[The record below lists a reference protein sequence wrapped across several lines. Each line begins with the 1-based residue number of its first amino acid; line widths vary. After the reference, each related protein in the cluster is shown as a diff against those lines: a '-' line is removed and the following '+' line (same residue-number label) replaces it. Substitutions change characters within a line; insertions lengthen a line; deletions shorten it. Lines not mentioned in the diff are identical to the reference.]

1 MGGRQR
7 ALRTK
12 KVESLKMYEF
22 IFLKVKNFYSF
33 GDMVKKVKRQTIDQ
47 EKVFSLYV
55 TGKEFLSRFHK

>member
-1 MGGRQR
+1 
-7 ALRTK
+7 
-12 KVESLKMYEF
+12 MYEF

-33 GDMVKKVKRQTIDQ
+33 NNMVKKVKRHTIDQ